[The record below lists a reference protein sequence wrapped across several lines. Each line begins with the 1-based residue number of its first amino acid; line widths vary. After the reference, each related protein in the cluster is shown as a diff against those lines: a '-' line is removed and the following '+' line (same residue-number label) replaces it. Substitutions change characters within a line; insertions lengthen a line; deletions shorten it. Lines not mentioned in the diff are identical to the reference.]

1 MGKTSTE
8 VKARYNKK
16 AYVAWSVRLKP
27 ELNDRINAYCQA
39 NNLSKSQFLTLAID
53 TLTKPAL

>member
-1 MGKTSTE
+1 MGKTSSE

-16 AYVAWSVRLKP
+16 AYKQWACQIKP
-27 ELNDRINAYCQA
+27 ELHERLMSYCHE

-53 TLTKPAL
+53 TLTKPAE